1 MEYAYWVLALL
12 AGVAAGLFAARFIHR
27 VRLSAFEERLL
38 QSGAEMDSLKAEL
51 TGRDAS
57 ILDLKSGSARLE
69 AALEYEKA
77 AAGEKLEIL
86 NKSAAEMR
94 EAFKALSSDA
104 LRDNNQSFLEL
115 AKSTFEKFQSEA
127 KSDLEAKQKSVETL
141 VTPIK
146 DSLEKVDAQ
155 LQEVEKV
162 RRETYGGLSEQV
174 RSLITT
180 QERLHSETENLVKA
194 LRTPNVRGR
203 WGEIQLRRVVEI
215 SGMVSYCD
223 YAEQE
228 SVSTDSGSLL
238 RPDMIIKLPGGRE
251 VVVDAKAPLSAYIES
266 WETETEEAR
275 RDQLKK
281 HVSQIQDHM
290 ARLSSKAYW
299 DQFANSPDFVV
310 MFLPGES
317 FFSIALEYEPGL
329 IEEGFQQHV
338 LLATPTTL
346 IALLRSIA
354 YGWHQEKV
362 AESAQAVSDLGRELY
377 GRLKT
382 LAAHFS
388 ATGRGLDRA
397 VYAYNKAVG
406 SLEGRV
412 LVSAR
417 KFTELGSA
425 SSGEIESIPPV
436 EKSARALQAPDLIK
450 EGEAAGETQGE
461 IDLS

>member
-27 VRLSAFEERLL
+27 VRLSALEERLL
-38 QSGAEMDSLKAEL
+38 QSGAEVDSLKSEL

-115 AKSTFEKFQSEA
+115 AKSTLEKFQSEA

-238 RPDMIIKLPGGRE
+238 RPDMIIKLPGGRWLWTR
-251 VVVDAKAPLSAYIES
+251 KRPCPPISNPG
-266 WETETEEAR
+266 R
-275 RDQLKK
+275 R
-281 HVSQIQDHM
+281 
-290 ARLSSKAYW
+290 R
-299 DQFANSPDFVV
+299 PRR
-310 MFLPGES
+310 PGV
-317 FFSIALEYEPGL
+317 I
-329 IEEGFQQHV
+329 
-338 LLATPTTL
+338 
-346 IALLRSIA
+346 
-354 YGWHQEKV
+354 
-362 AESAQAVSDLGRELY
+362 
-377 GRLKT
+377 
-382 LAAHFS
+382 
-388 ATGRGLDRA
+388 
-397 VYAYNKAVG
+397 N
-406 SLEGRV
+406 
-412 LVSAR
+412 
-417 KFTELGSA
+417 
-425 SSGEIESIPPV
+425 
-436 EKSARALQAPDLIK
+436 
-450 EGEAAGETQGE
+450 
-461 IDLS
+461 